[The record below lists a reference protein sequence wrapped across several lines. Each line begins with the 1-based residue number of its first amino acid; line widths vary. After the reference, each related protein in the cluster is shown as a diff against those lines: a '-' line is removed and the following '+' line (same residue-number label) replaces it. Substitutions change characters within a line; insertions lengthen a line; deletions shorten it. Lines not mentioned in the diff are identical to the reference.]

1 MKKLAMCFG
10 TFDGLHQGHED
21 YFRQAKDLADELF
34 VVVARDATVVD
45 IKGDL
50 PSMNELERLQKVQE
64 HPLVDEARLGYPGDK
79 YQIIEEI
86 RPDILCLG
94 YDQEAFTENRD
105 AEQARR
111 GLSAAIYRCQPYQP
125 DVMKSSL
132 LRGVREREEAEDAM
146 SEVEYEEGG
155 LPL

>member
-50 PSMNELERLQKVQE
+50 PSMNELERLEAVQN

-94 YDQEAFTENRD
+94 YDQEAFTENLD

-111 GLSAAIYRCQPYQP
+111 GLSAVIYRCQPYQP